1 MIPRCYPTNTSGAM
15 IVGEVLPTGL
25 VKWVDYIP
33 VQLGSAGEENT
44 YNDAGEKVIETL
56 ADLTGLVPWV
66 DYIPIVTDV
75 GQVLW
80 RSDDD
85 GAIPVIEEV

>member
-1 MIPRCYPTNTSGAM
+1 MIPRCYPTNANGSM
-15 IVGEVLPTGL
+15 IVGEVSPVGL

-33 VQLGSAGEENT
+33 VQLGSAGQENT

-56 ADLTGLVPWV
+56 VSLVGLTAWV

-75 GQVLW
+75 GQALW